1 MKIIKI
7 QFASPKIYT
16 YLLDYKTK
24 VVPKVGDVLRHFNGA
39 TRYKSYF
46 TQLNVV
52 DVQEVDVLPPMVTTV
67 INIKS
72 SSLECDI
79 YRLCTETLTKLR
91 TKSKKSSINKEES
104 WYQECRTANGEFDMA
119 RTLFVSF
126 NNLIKKGGK

>member
-79 YRLCTETLTKLR
+79 YRLCTETLRSCAQNPKNLLLT
-91 TKSKKSSINKEES
+91 KKSLGIKNAE
-104 WYQECRTANGEFDMA
+104 RLTA
-119 RTLFVSF
+119 S
-126 NNLIKKGGK
+126 LIWLAHYLLALII